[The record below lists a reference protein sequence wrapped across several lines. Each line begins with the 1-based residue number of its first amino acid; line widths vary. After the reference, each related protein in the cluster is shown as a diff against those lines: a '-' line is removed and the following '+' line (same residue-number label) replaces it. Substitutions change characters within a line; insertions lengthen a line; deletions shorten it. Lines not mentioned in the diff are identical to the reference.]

1 MPDPIPGEVPFSE
14 AIDFFQAKLS
24 LPSKSWDEMVGAIHA
39 KGFTVAGA
47 TKIALLDDLR
57 GAVNAAIESGET
69 IGDFR
74 ARFDAIVQQHG
85 WSHKGT
91 PGWRSRVIYDTN
103 LRTARMAGRW
113 QQYQRVKDRRP
124 YLQYQTAGDARV
136 RPEHAAWDNT
146 VLPIDSPWWD
156 THYPP
161 NGWGCRCTTRSL
173 SQRQM
178 EREGLA
184 VAPEPTVER
193 TERVNPDTGEVFPP
207 TPVGID
213 TGWDYNVGKAWL
225 GPDQALAERVMRLPK
240 PWRDR
245 ALRQATQ
252 VAADSTPSF
261 GAWAE
266 RVLSDTAS
274 RGELR
279 TAGWLT
285 GDIIDGLSAAGVTVD
300 TPLITVRDVELRRMQ
315 RDTKAMIGK
324 RQPADATLSLPEHL
338 AAPQSVL
345 LDRQILRERGM
356 PMLLYVFDVGGPVSR
371 GKFVVRV
378 GFRAKGEAYN
388 SVRSGDITPTINLR
402 DPSQY
407 IVLAGKV

>member
-1 MPDPIPGEVPFSE
+1 MPDITPGEVPFNE
-14 AIDFFQAKLS
+14 AIDFFKAKLN
-24 LPSKSWDEMVGAIHA
+24 LPSKSWDEMVGSIHA

-47 TKIALLDDLR
+47 TKMALLDDLR

-85 WSHKGT
+85 WAYKGER
-91 PGWRSRVIYDTN
+91 GWRTRVIYDTN

-124 YLQYQTAGDARV
+124 YLQYQTAGDANV
-136 RPEHAAWDNT
+136 RPEHAAWEDT

-184 VAPEPTVER
+184 VSEAPPINR
-193 TERVNPDTGEVFPP
+193 TERINSATGEVFPP
-207 TPVGID
+207 TPAGID

-240 PWRDR
+240 PWRDQ
-245 ALRQATQ
+245 ALRQAQ
-252 VAADSTPSF
+252 AVARQSTPSF
-261 GAWAE
+261 GAWVD
-266 RVLSDTAS
+266 RVLAGDGG
-274 RGELR
+274 RGGLQ

-285 GDIIDGLSAAGVTVD
+285 GDVIDGLTAAGITID
-300 TPLITVRDVELRRMQ
+300 TPLITASDAAIRHMLRDGNQPRSNGLSADTI
-315 RDTKAMIGK
+315 RDLP
-324 RQPADATLSLPEHL
+324 QVLADPRAVLSDPGQGE
-338 AAPQSVL
+338 
-345 LDRQILRERGM
+345 
-356 PMLLYVFDVGGPVSR
+356 LLYVVDAPDR
-371 GKFVVRV
+371 NGKLVVRL
-378 GFRAKGEAYN
+378 GLRQAGEVFNRVVSGGLVPTSSLRNRTAY
-388 SVRSGDITPTINLR
+388 RLLSGEL
-402 DPSQY
+402 
-407 IVLAGKV
+407 